1 MRISVVCQE
10 CGKKFKTAKVCPE
23 CPKCHGVDIEPNWA
37 AVNKVTPVRCADCGE
52 KGETTGHMTCAYP
65 GRYAP

>member
-1 MRISVVCQE
+1 MRIPVVCQE

-23 CPKCHGVDIEPNWA
+23 CPKCGGVDIDLDYGKPA
-37 AVNKVTPVRCADCGE
+37 ARCADCGA